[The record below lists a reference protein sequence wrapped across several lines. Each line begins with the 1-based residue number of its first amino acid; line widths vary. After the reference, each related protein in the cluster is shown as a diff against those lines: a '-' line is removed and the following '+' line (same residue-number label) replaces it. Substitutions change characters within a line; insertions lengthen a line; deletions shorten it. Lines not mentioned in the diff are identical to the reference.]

1 MGKLNL
7 IQGKWEGKV
16 GQTVGAKWKNL
27 ATLRSYA
34 IPSNPKTQAQ
44 ETVRTVFKD
53 MTSFVALF
61 ADQIKYLTSLN
72 TRGMSVRNAI
82 IKANSEQI
90 TAGTFNKD
98 TLVINKGGL
107 PNATGV
113 TATATATAATVQFTR
128 PVATNLT
135 DKAEIVVVVV
145 DGTNKIAGVGKA
157 ALTGT
162 SVQVNVA
169 LQDGVQSDVYYWVID
184 YRGSARVGSYSG
196 HTTVTYTA

>member
-90 TAGTFNKD
+90 TAGTFSKD
-98 TLVINKGGL
+98 TLVTNKGGL

-113 TATATATAATVQFTR
+113 TATATATAVTVNFTR

-135 DKAEIVVVVV
+135 DKAEIVAVVV
-145 DGTNKIAGVGKA
+145 DGTNKIAGVGRA

-162 SVQVNVA
+162 SVTVNVA
-169 LQDGVQSDVYYWVID
+169 LQTGVQSDVYYWVID
-184 YRGSARVGSYSG
+184 YRGSARVGSYNG
-196 HTTVTYTA
+196 HATVTYTA

>member
-90 TAGTFNKD
+90 TAGTFSKD

-113 TATATATAATVQFTR
+113 TATATAAAATVRFTR

-157 ALTGT
+157 ALTET